1 MDFDFEGALG
11 GGFDSPG
18 KFSYGQY
25 NQEQMMQ
32 NPNAIKSLGLLG
44 KLQESQLNQQKKV
57 MEMKK
62 MEEDRQM
69 EMLMKQAVA
78 EASKYGADAVA
89 DIYDQ
94 FGDATT
100 AMDIRKSAL
109 ALRKGGLEVD
119 KLMREEDIARRAHIM
134 NQVASRISSLPAN
147 QRAQEWANLIPQVN
161 AQMGT
166 EIPENYSSGN
176 LIGMM
181 AVQRD
186 VQDGL
191 QTMLSNP
198 KTARLA
204 EQPLRAMADPATEK
218 YFNDLI
224 AAKKASIGPDLV
236 TRANQMPEDPNFEA
250 QRKQV
255 REQIDARD
263 KAAYEADFYKYKLD
277 PETEKAKE
285 QAQYELGQEANAQAQ
300 ALSNAL
306 AELSAKEKPTA
317 ADVARVQAM
326 ADSLYE
332 TQTPLVA
339 RDFNR
344 GQHQPTAATETTTSV
359 KEMLDRNG
367 NPINAEYLDPKTNT
381 YKSNTT
387 RTTTTKPA
395 SDGGVSAAMAGL
407 TQSLQGLDLPPSTWV
422 DPKDAK
428 GPSSSI
434 GKLQADLKAAIKER
448 DTLIDS
454 GASDEEILA
463 ADDAVQQL
471 KQGVKAASK
480 TGGGVNVT
488 VNPEGNTLELQKKA
502 LEESQTKYTYALR
515 QTQELGKMFEVPKGY
530 NPLTYKGEFLKN
542 VARTVEK
549 LDAASPEQRRNLVEA
564 TSFLRKIDRY
574 TQRVIKGLSGA
585 AASDSERKNIKEAY
599 VNGDMSTSEYVS
611 AMVDLYN
618 DALDQHEYEFE
629 LQTGKPPKQ
638 SAERLTY
645 EMFLGP
651 DFAEQ
656 SKVDYTTM
664 TREEQKA
671 EFFKQGGTKEMW
683 AKLTGEKL

>member
-1 MDFDFEGALG
+1 MAGMDFDFEGALG

-32 NPNAIKSLGLLG
+32 NPNALKNLDLVG

-78 EASKYGADAVA
+78 EASKQGPDAIASV
-89 DIYDQ
+89 YEQ
-94 FGDATT
+94 FGDAKT
-100 AMDIRKSAL
+100 AMDIRQSAM
-109 ALRKGGLEVD
+109 ALKKGGLEVN
-119 KLMREEDIARRAHIM
+119 KLLTDQESAKRAAIM
-134 NQVASRISSLPAN
+134 NQVASRIASLPAN

-176 LIGMM
+176 LMGLM
-181 AVQRD
+181 AVQRG

-191 QTMLSNP
+191 QTILSNP
-198 KTARLA
+198 QTASMA

-224 AAKKASIGPDLV
+224 ASKKASLGPDLV

-263 KAAYEADFYKYKLD
+263 KAAYEADYYKYKLD

-285 QAQYELGQEANAQAQ
+285 QAQYELGQEANAEAQ

-344 GQHQPTAATETTTSV
+344 GKGAPASPETQQTKTFTTKTDKDGNISFSESV
-359 KEMLDRNG
+359 KE
-367 NPINAEYLDPKTNT
+367 A
-381 YKSNTT
+381 
-387 RTTTTKPA
+387 PA
-395 SDGGVSAAMAGL
+395 KDDGGVSAAMAGL

-422 DPKDAK
+422 DPKDVK

-434 GKLQADLKAAIKER
+434 GKLQSDLKAAIKER
-448 DTLIDS
+448 DALIDS

-471 KQGVKAASK
+471 KEGVKAAAK

-488 VNPEGNTLELQKKA
+488 VNSDGDTLALQKKA
-502 LEESQTKYTYALR
+502 IEESQTKYTYAAR
-515 QTQELGKMFEVPKGY
+515 QIQELKKMFEVPKGY
-530 NPLTYKGEFLKN
+530 NPLTYKGELLKN
-542 VARTVEK
+542 FARVAERADLSTP
-549 LDAASPEQRRNLVEA
+549 DQRRKLVES

-574 TQRVIKGLSGA
+574 TQRVIKGISGS

-638 SAERLTY
+638 RAERLTY

-656 SKVDYTTM
+656 SKVDYTAM